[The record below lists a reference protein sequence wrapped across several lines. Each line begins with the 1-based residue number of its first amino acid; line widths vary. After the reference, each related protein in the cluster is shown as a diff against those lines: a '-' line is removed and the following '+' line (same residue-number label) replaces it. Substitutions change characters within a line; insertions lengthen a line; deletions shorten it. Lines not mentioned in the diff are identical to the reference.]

1 MAKFANALEQ
11 FEPIDRNMSNT
22 DLMRIQEVV
31 VPILLQIRYDETGG
45 TNNLIGLIMPV
56 AAYKTRY
63 GAAFVKP
70 TRVGAYEV
78 MIDDNAMAV
87 FRVCT

>member
-1 MAKFANALEQ
+1 MTLKIAEPLPKPRTLDTMTPKDIVAKFANALEQ

-31 VPILLQIRYDETGG
+31 VPILLQIPYDETGG

-56 AAYKTRY
+56 AA
-63 GAAFVKP
+63 
-70 TRVGAYEV
+70 
-78 MIDDNAMAV
+78 
-87 FRVCT
+87 